1 MESLIAIAA
10 AIAALLV
17 VAGFAVAL
25 AAIQPHRRAMTPGS
39 PMPVR
44 ASGAAPRTSSAP
56 EFLSRLPYDRAP
68 HLLAGDHRALFAA
81 LNAAAP
87 DDLAVLPH
95 VRLSDILHVEAHT
108 TQPERYQERIRDS
121 VLDFVLCDAQTT
133 APRLAVLFTQ
143 PGAARHVAFID
154 AALIG
159 AGVPVLRLT
168 RDALPSIDALAFQIA
183 VALGIPVQSS
193 PLPTEQL
200 AHCERRNGAPVASMP
215 DVVVVPREPVRY
227 VCGRCHRTVAPRAR
241 HCPHCGAPLAG

>member
-17 VAGFAVAL
+17 VAGFVVAL
-25 AAIQPHRRAMTPGS
+25 AAMRPRRRAVTPRS
-39 PMPVR
+39 SAPVR
-44 ASGAAPRTSSAP
+44 ASGAAPRPSSEP
-56 EFLSRLPYDRAP
+56 EFLSRLPYARTP

-95 VRLSDILHVEAHT
+95 VRLSDILRVEAHT

-133 APRLAVLFTQ
+133 APRMAVLFTQ

-168 RDALPSIDALAFQIA
+168 RDALPSIDALALQIA
-183 VALGIPVQSS
+183 VALGIPAQHA
-193 PLPTEQL
+193 PPPTRQP
-200 AHCERRNGAPVASMP
+200 AERRNGAPVVSMP
-215 DVVVVPREPVRY
+215 EVVVVPREPVRY